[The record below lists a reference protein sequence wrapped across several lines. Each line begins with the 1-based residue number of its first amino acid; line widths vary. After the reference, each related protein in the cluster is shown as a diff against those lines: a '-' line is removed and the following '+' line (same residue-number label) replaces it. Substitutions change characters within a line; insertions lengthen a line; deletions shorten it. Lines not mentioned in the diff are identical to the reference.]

1 MCSQERPLP
10 FYDLEISFSF
20 RIIFF
25 ISSFMIL
32 NSEDFVTIK
41 KPSTFTPYL

>member
-1 MCSQERPLP
+1 MCSQERALP
-10 FYDLEISFSF
+10 FYGVEISFSF

-25 ISSFMIL
+25 ISSFTIL

-41 KPSTFTPYL
+41 KPPTFTPYL

>member
-25 ISSFMIL
+25 ISSFTIL
-32 NSEDFVTIK
+32 NSEYFLTIN
-41 KPSTFTPYL
+41 KPYNFTPYL